1 MRALRAFAALVL
13 VVLYGGALAPPGLPS
28 SPPAFRALVFTKTA
42 GYRHD
47 SIPSAITAVERLGA
61 ANGFAVDSTEDAS
74 SFTDAN
80 LSRYAVVVF
89 LLTTGDVL
97 DAGQEA
103 AFTRYIEAGGGF
115 VGVHSAADTEHDWPW
130 YGSLVGAF
138 FASHPAVQH
147 ATVDVVD
154 RNTPS
159 TVHLPVAWSRTDEW
173 YTFSAD
179 PSASATVL
187 AKLDESTYAAGDGAM
202 GASHPIAWQQRF
214 DGGRS
219 WYTGGGHTSESY
231 SEAMFVRH
239 LLGGILWAAGYD
251 LPRLDSISARIA
263 GSRLKVVATHPA
275 CYRCT
280 LQLRIQVE
288 NRAKTITV
296 NAHGTRTD
304 ARTPTLSP
312 GPHRFSVVLSDEPM
326 GAHVTAHR
334 SIRIP

>member
-1 MRALRAFAALVL
+1 MRAWRAFAALVL
-13 VVLYGGALAPPGLPS
+13 VVLCGGAVAQPGLPS
-28 SPPAFRALVFTKTA
+28 PPPAFRALVFTKTA

-47 SIPSAITAVERLGA
+47 SIPTAIAAVEQLGA
-61 ANGFAVDSTEDAS
+61 ANGFSVDSTEDAS

-97 DAGQEA
+97 DAGQQR
-103 AFTRYIEAGGGF
+103 AFTSYIEAGGGF

-154 RNTPS
+154 RHTPS
-159 TVHLPVAWSRTDEW
+159 TVHLSAAWSRTDEW
-173 YTFSAD
+173 YNFSAD
-179 PSASATVL
+179 PSQAVTVL

-202 GASHPIAWQQRF
+202 GASHPIAWQHGF

-219 WYTGGGHTSESY
+219 WYTGGGHTIGSY
-231 SEAMFVRH
+231 SEPLFLGQ

-251 LPRLDSISARIA
+251 LPKLDSISARVA
-263 GSRLKVVATHPA
+263 GGRLQVVATHPD

-280 LQLRIQVE
+280 LQLRIRVE

-296 NAHGTRTD
+296 NAHGTRTE
-304 ARTPTLSP
+304 ARTPMLSP
-312 GPHRFSVVLSDEPM
+312 GPRRFSIMLSDEPM
-326 GAHVTAHR
+326 RAHVMAHG